1 MKEILVLLIWLVA
14 NLIIGAFIFWGI
26 GNLVILV
33 FSINYSWTFLHGL
46 VAQVIYLIL
55 RGIFSK

>member
-1 MKEILVLLIWLVA
+1 MEEILVLLIWLVS
-14 NLIIGAFIFWGI
+14 NLIGTLIFWGV

-33 FSINYSWTFLHGL
+33 FGINYSWTILHGL